1 MYQPAFSEYNIVM
14 NRLCSF
20 GLAVLQFREVY
31 RVPHTSPLHE
41 FEFGQ
46 LMGQNRLVIYE

>member
-14 NRLCSF
+14 SRLCSF

-31 RVPHTSPLHE
+31 TVPHNLHSTSLNLA
-41 FEFGQ
+41 GWWVRIVWWS
-46 LMGQNRLVIYE
+46 MS